1 MDLLASLAL
10 SLEEWEGRDGE
21 EKPRQELLDTNST
34 LDVSEE
40 EGALVISSDTMMP
53 LGGSKTESLLK
64 LG

>member
-1 MDLLASLAL
+1 MDLLAFLAL

-40 EGALVISSDTMMP
+40 EGALDISSDTVMP
-53 LGGSKTESLLK
+53 LGGSETESLLK